1 MTEFE
6 ERLDEIE
13 SEMVR
18 LDRIRRDLDKQTTK
32 LNKEAIAIFEEIDDN
47 DEPYFDWQAG
57 LVEQIQR
64 DIAIGNELHKL
75 LESMKPG
82 KGGTPEEEGQ
92 EGGES
97 SLSTSP
103 GSEETRLGHPLIEM
117 LVPLAME
124 LQAKETEDGSN

>member
-6 ERLDEIE
+6 ERLEEIQ

-18 LDRIRRDLDKQTTK
+18 LDRIRRELDKETTK
-32 LNKEAIAIFEEIDDN
+32 LNREAIAIFEEIDDD

-57 LVEQIQR
+57 LVGRIQR

-97 SLSTSP
+97 SLSTLP

-117 LVPLAME
+117 LAPLAME